1 MVLSV
6 LHEFLIFAIITRIKK
21 SRDNTIRKLQS
32 FFLFK
37 VDVPGHDDVRV
48 EAGETVLRRTDSNVG
63 ELQFRD
69 WQSLYGGGDWTV
81 RPAREGLMDQDK
93 RSSKAS
99 DDDTDPEQSDQLSIT
114 GYIVQ
119 TMDGGALQ
127 ELLQT
132 IHP

>member
-1 MVLSV
+1 M
-6 LHEFLIFAIITRIKK
+6 
-21 SRDNTIRKLQS
+21 
-32 FFLFK
+32 K
-37 VDVPGHDDVRV
+37 VCLVERDVPGHDEVRV

-69 WQSLYGGGDWTV
+69 WQSLYGGGYWTI

>member
-1 MVLSV
+1 M
-6 LHEFLIFAIITRIKK
+6 FLTEGDLAASYNIK
-21 SRDNTIRKLQS
+21 
-32 FFLFK
+32 
-37 VDVPGHDDVRV
+37 V
-48 EAGETVLRRTDSNVG
+48 EVGEGISGRTDGHVG

-69 WQSLYGGGDWTV
+69 WQSLYGGGYWTI

-114 GYIVQ
+114 GYIIQ

>member
-1 MVLSV
+1 
-6 LHEFLIFAIITRIKK
+6 
-21 SRDNTIRKLQS
+21 
-32 FFLFK
+32 
-37 VDVPGHDDVRV
+37 
-48 EAGETVLRRTDSNVG
+48 
-63 ELQFRD
+63 
-69 WQSLYGGGDWTV
+69 
-81 RPAREGLMDQDK
+81 MDQDK

-132 IHP
+132 IHPWGMLLTETMGP